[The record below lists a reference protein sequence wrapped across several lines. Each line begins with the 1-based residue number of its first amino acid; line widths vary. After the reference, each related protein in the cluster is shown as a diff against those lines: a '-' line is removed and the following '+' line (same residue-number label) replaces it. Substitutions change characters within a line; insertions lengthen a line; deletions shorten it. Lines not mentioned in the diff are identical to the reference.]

1 MLTNLRSRLT
11 YANVMAT
18 IAAFLALG
26 GGGIAVASH
35 LTVRSS
41 DIVNGQ
47 VKKPDVGEEQVG
59 SSEVL
64 NNALKSEDVKPDSL
78 GGSRIVES
86 SLGTVP
92 NADKFDNLNS
102 TDFAHDIV
110 VTTGQSS
117 TNNDA
122 IKERFLQCPSGRK
135 VVGGG
140 ASVVQVDGNGN
151 PVLSSNI
158 DPNLAL
164 TASNPIKTGNNQIW
178 YARAVETDSVNANW
192 YLYVTALCA
201 AGE

>member
-1 MLTNLRSRLT
+1 MLTKLRARLT

-26 GGGIAVASH
+26 GGGIALADH

-41 DIVNGQ
+41 DIVDGQ
-47 VKKPDVGEEQVG
+47 VKKPDVGTQQVG
-59 SSEVL
+59 SSELL
-64 NNALKSEDVKPDSL
+64 NNAVKSEDVKPDSL

-102 TDFAHDIV
+102 TDFVHDIV
-110 VTTGQSS
+110 VSTGQTS
-117 TNNDA
+117 TNSDQ
-122 IKERFLQCPSGRK
+122 IKERFRPCPSGRK

-140 ASVVQVDGNGN
+140 AQVVQVDGSGN
-151 PVLSSNI
+151 PVLSQNI
-158 DPNLAL
+158 DPNLVL
-164 TASNPIKTGNNQIW
+164 TASAPIKTGSNQIW

-192 YLYVTALCA
+192 YVYVTALCA